1 MKKRKRATTAP
12 TTIIQTRRR
21 SRGIQETTE
30 AIQDTTKQ
38 PEELQNSTEQS
49 PHENS
54 QGIRQEEQ
62 TSQRNDQEDTQPTL
76 AHLIEKFMKSY
87 EV

>member
-21 SRGIQETTE
+21 SRQIQETTK
-30 AIQDTTKQ
+30 AIQGTTKQ

-49 PHENS
+49 LHESAQGIGQVEENS
-54 QGIRQEEQ
+54 QM
-62 TSQRNDQEDTQPTL
+62 ND
-76 AHLIEKFMKSY
+76 
-87 EV
+87 